1 MLSQGPGQ
9 FKYFPTVWSGLW
21 YLHIYRPR
29 PSTAAS
35 SVNGPIIFINGFTPA
50 QNLNWPWLTIRWLI
64 ITFIHVTNWM
74 DIFQQIAP
82 FTHYQCFIINQPN
95 HLQCWLLVLPESQ
108 KKNDSCKKYFVNSP
122 HRLTPAWEGQDDLIR
137 TIQSSGSSSHFFL
150 EFWIYQ
156 LHGKFHCE
164 ITNNDF

>member
-50 QNLNWPWLTIRWLI
+50 LNLNWPWLTIRWLI

-95 HLQCWLLVLPESQ
+95 HLQCWLLPESQ
-108 KKNDSCKKYFVNSP
+108 KKNNSCKKYFVNSP
-122 HRLTPAWEGQDDLIR
+122 HRLTPAWEGQDWERMILSE
-137 TIQSSGSSSHFFL
+137 QSNLQALQVIFFSNSEFINYMGSF
-150 EFWIYQ
+150 IV
-156 LHGKFHCE
+156 K
-164 ITNNDF
+164 

>member
-50 QNLNWPWLTIRWLI
+50 PNLNWPWLTIRWLI

-95 HLQCWLLVLPESQ
+95 HLQCWLLPESQ
-108 KKNDSCKKYFVNSP
+108 KKNNSCKKYFVNSP
-122 HRLTPAWEGQDDLIR
+122 HRLTPAWEGR
-137 TIQSSGSSSHFFL
+137 TGRGWSYQNNPIFRLFKSFFSRIL
-150 EFWIYQ
+150 N
-156 LHGKFHCE
+156 LS
-164 ITNNDF
+164 ITWEVSLWNNK